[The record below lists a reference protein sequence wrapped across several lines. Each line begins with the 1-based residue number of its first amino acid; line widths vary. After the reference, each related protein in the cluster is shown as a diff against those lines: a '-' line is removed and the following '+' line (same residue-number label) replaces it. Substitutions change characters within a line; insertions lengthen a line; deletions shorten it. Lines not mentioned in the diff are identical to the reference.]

1 MLKYTLIRR
10 VTGNVEELMREL
22 VKITSNSEVEAKVGY
37 IKISGL
43 HCEVVSNYLYRL
55 GF

>member
-1 MLKYTLIRR
+1 MLKYTVVKRI
-10 VTGNVEELMREL
+10 TGDVEEFMRE
-22 VKITSNSEVEAKVGY
+22 VTKITSNSEVEAKVGY

-43 HCEVVSNYLYRL
+43 HKEVITNYLTRL